1 MELIDRSREL
11 GLLTGLLAGA
21 AEGSS
26 AALVLRG
33 DPGAGK
39 TALLD
44 ATVAAASAG
53 GITSVQVTG
62 VEPETQLGY
71 AALHRFLLPFW
82 DSIGRLPAP
91 QRDALRSTF
100 GLIGGPPADR
110 FLVALGVLTLLA
122 DAAAQAPLLCVIDD
136 AQWLDPESAVAL
148 GFAARRLVCADPCR
162 SQAREHE
169 SGYRGW

>member
-1 MELIDRSREL
+1 VGLIDRSREL

-26 AALVLRG
+26 TALVLRG

-53 GITSVQVTG
+53 GITSARVTG

-91 QRDALRSTF
+91 QRDALRATF
-100 GLIGGPPADR
+100 GLIAGP
-110 FLVALGVLTLLA
+110 
-122 DAAAQAPLLCVIDD
+122 
-136 AQWLDPESAVAL
+136 
-148 GFAARRLVCADPCR
+148 RRTGSWWPWA
-162 SQAREHE
+162 
-169 SGYRGW
+169 Y